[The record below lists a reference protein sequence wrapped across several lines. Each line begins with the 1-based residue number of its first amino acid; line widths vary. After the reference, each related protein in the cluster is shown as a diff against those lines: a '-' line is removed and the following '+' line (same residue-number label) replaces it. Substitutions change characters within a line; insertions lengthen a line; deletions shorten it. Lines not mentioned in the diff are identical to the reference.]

1 MKTTIIIPNYN
12 GLSFMEPCF
21 EALEAQTMKD
31 FKILVVDNGST
42 DGSVEWL
49 KEREIPS
56 IFLPENTG
64 FSGAV
69 NVGIRAADTP
79 YVILLNNDTKVAP
92 HYVEALERAM
102 DRSEKIFSVSSK
114 MIQMYHPDRLDDAG
128 DMYSLLGWA
137 YQRGVGRDLTHYR
150 RSSRVFSACAGAA
163 IYRREVF
170 EEIGYFDEMHFAYLE
185 DIDVG
190 YRARIAGYDNIY
202 CPAALVWH
210 VGSGTSGSKYN
221 SFKVKL
227 AARNNVYL
235 NYKNM
240 PCLQLI
246 INAIPIAAGIFVKYS
261 FFRKLGF
268 GKDYLEGLKEGIR
281 TAKKCKKVA
290 YRPERLKNYLAIELE
305 LLAGTFLYV
314 YEFAVRQ
321 IEKKQHLINRE
332 EKVRVVTGR
341 VCVDS
346 NLEFARCVNGH
357 GLADATRRKAAY
369 QTMSERQQA
378 SER

>member
-12 GLSFMEPCF
+12 GLAFMEPCF
-21 EALEAQTMKD
+21 ESLEKQTMKD

-49 KEREIPS
+49 KEHEIPS

-69 NVGIRAADTP
+69 NVGIKAADTP

-114 MIQMYHPDRLDDAG
+114 MIQMYHPDLMDDAG
-128 DMYSLLGWA
+128 DMYSVLGWA
-137 YQRGVGRDLTHYR
+137 FQRGVGRPEKLYK
-150 RSSRVFSACAGAA
+150 RSCRVFTACAGAA

-170 EEIGYFDEMHFAYLE
+170 ETIGYFDEMHFAYLE

-190 YRARIAGYDNIY
+190 YRAKLYGYDNVF
-202 CPAALVWH
+202 CPEAVVYH

-240 PCLQLI
+240 RGWQLILNSPCLL
-246 INAIPIAAGIFVKYS
+246 AGTFVKLL
-261 FFRKLGF
+261 FFQKMGF
-268 GKDYLEGLKEGIR
+268 GKDYVSGFLEGVKTLKR
-281 TAKKCKKVA
+281 CKRVPSFKG
-290 YRPERLKNYLAIELE
+290 RLKREIGIQLE
-305 LLAGTFLYV
+305 LIAGTAVYI
-314 YEFAVRQ
+314 YEFSRRQ
-321 IEKKQHLINRE
+321 AAKSGI
-332 EKVRVVTGR
+332 
-341 VCVDS
+341 
-346 NLEFARCVNGH
+346 
-357 GLADATRRKAAY
+357 KA
-369 QTMSERQQA
+369 
-378 SER
+378 

>member
-1 MKTTIIIPNYN
+1 M
-12 GLSFMEPCF
+12 L
-21 EALEAQTMKD
+21 
-31 FKILVVDNGST
+31 
-42 DGSVEWL
+42 
-49 KEREIPS
+49 
-56 IFLPENTG
+56 
-64 FSGAV
+64 
-69 NVGIRAADTP
+69 
-79 YVILLNNDTKVAP
+79 LLNNDTEVDKNFVGEMLAAIKR
-92 HYVEALERAM
+92 HKKAFSCSARMICYH
-102 DRSEKIFSVSSK
+102 DRNK
-114 MIQMYHPDRLDDAG
+114 LDDAG
-128 DMYSLLGWA
+128 NYYSALGWA
-137 YQRGVGRDLTHYR
+137 YARGKGKDIHSFEKEGRIFA
-150 RSSRVFSACAGAA
+150 SCAGAA
-163 IYRREVF
+163 IYRKKVF
-170 EEIGYFDEMHFAYLE
+170 EKIGYFDEEHFAYLE

-305 LLAGTFLYV
+305 LLALS
-314 YEFAVRQ
+314 
-321 IEKKQHLINRE
+321 LI
-332 EKVRVVTGR
+332 
-341 VCVDS
+341 
-346 NLEFARCVNGH
+346 H
-357 GLADATRRKAAY
+357 I
-369 QTMSERQQA
+369 
-378 SER
+378 

>member
-114 MIQMYHPDRLDDAG
+114 MIQLYDHSKMDDAG
-128 DMYSLLGWA
+128 DMYTLMGWA
-137 YQRGVGRDLTHYR
+137 FQRGVGRPSGGYNR
-150 RSSRVFSACAGAA
+150 VFRVFSACAGAA

-170 EEIGYFDEMHFAYLE
+170 ETIGYFDEMHFAYLE

-190 YRARIAGYDNIY
+190 YRARIYGYDNIY
-202 CPAALVWH
+202 CPTAVVYH
-210 VGSGTSGSKYN
+210 VGSGTSGSRYN
-221 SFKVKL
+221 SFKVRL

-240 PCLQLI
+240 PLFQLVL
-246 INAIPIAAGIFVKYS
+246 NSLPLGLGILVKYA
-261 FFRKLGF
+261 FFRKIGF
-268 GKDYLEGLKEGIR
+268 GKDYIDGLKEGFK
-281 TAKKCKKVA
+281 TAKQCRKVKYDKKH
-290 YRPERLKNYLAIELE
+290 LKNYLAIEWGLCTGT
-305 LLAGTFLYV
+305 LLYIREFL
-314 YEFAVRQ
+314 ARQ
-321 IEKKQHLINRE
+321 
-332 EKVRVVTGR
+332 
-341 VCVDS
+341 
-346 NLEFARCVNGH
+346 
-357 GLADATRRKAAY
+357 AAKL
-369 QTMSERQQA
+369 
-378 SER
+378 

>member
-49 KEREIPS
+49 KEQEIPS

-114 MIQMYHPDRLDDAG
+114 MIQLYDHSKMDDAG
-128 DMYSLLGWA
+128 DMYTLLGWA
-137 YQRGVGRDLTHYR
+137 FQRGVGRPSTGYN
-150 RSSRVFSACAGAA
+150 RSCSVFSACAGAA

-170 EEIGYFDEMHFAYLE
+170 ETIGYFDEMHFAYLE

-190 YRARIAGYDNIY
+190 YRAKIYGYKNVY
-202 CPAALVWH
+202 CPSAMVYH
-210 VGSGTSGSKYN
+210 VGSGTSGSRYN
-221 SFKVKL
+221 SFKVRL
-227 AARNNVYL
+227 AARNNIYL

-240 PCLQLI
+240 PWPQLLL
-246 INAIPIAAGIFVKYS
+246 NALPLGLGILVKYG
-261 FFRKLGF
+261 FFKKIGF
-268 GKDYLEGLKEGIR
+268 GKDYLDGLKEGVK
-281 TAKKCKKVA
+281 TAKLCKKVK
-290 YRPERLKNYLAIELE
+290 YNRDHLKHYAAIEWE
-305 LLAGTFLYV
+305 LCTGTLLYIREFLA
-314 YEFAVRQ
+314 RQ
-321 IEKKQHLINRE
+321 
-332 EKVRVVTGR
+332 
-341 VCVDS
+341 
-346 NLEFARCVNGH
+346 
-357 GLADATRRKAAY
+357 AAK
-369 QTMSERQQA
+369 R
-378 SER
+378 